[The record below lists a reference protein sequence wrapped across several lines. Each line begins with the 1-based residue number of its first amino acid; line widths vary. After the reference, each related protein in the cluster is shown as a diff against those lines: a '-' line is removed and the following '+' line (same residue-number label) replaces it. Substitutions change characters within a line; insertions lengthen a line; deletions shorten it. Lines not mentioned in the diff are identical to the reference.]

1 MASRVC
7 FVFAHRRLR
16 LTQKSPIF
24 DARAAAAIVCR
35 PSMSTM
41 DEPPP
46 MPGGGCTMPGG
57 AGARPYAA
65 GRRRARPADTAYVS
79 STAATAVPED
89 VERWSGPAH
98 PCEYPNRQGIPALPR
113 RRVWGNWMSDGTGAR
128 TARTLRSAADPIGN
142 LLTEGFHLVALFA
155 ISAATVW
162 AAVRTFAAMLA
173 KGDPKL
179 EDLLLLFIYL
189 EIGSMVGIYFRTN
202 HMPVRF
208 LIYVA
213 ITALTR
219 HMIVVVQIETAPE
232 LSILILA
239 AGTFVLA
246 LAVLVI
252 RYASFHYPSGKGAD
266 STEDA

>member
-1 MASRVC
+1 MTDQRNPAKTLDQRMLSLVDPIG
-7 FVFAHRRLR
+7 RL
-16 LTQKSPIF
+16 LTDGFHILALFSIGG
-24 DARAAAAIVCR
+24 ATVGAAAA
-35 PSMSTM
+35 
-41 DEPPP
+41 
-46 MPGGGCTMPGG
+46 
-57 AGARPYAA
+57 AFYAMVQK
-65 GRRRARPADTAYVS
+65 GS
-79 STAATAVPED
+79 AT
-89 VERWSGPAH
+89 
-98 PCEYPNRQGIPALPR
+98 I
-113 RRVWGNWMSDGTGAR
+113 
-128 TARTLRSAADPIGN
+128 
-142 LLTEGFHLVALFA
+142 
-155 ISAATVW
+155 
-162 AAVRTFAAMLA
+162 
-173 KGDPKL
+173 

-219 HMIVVVQIETAPE
+219 HMIVVVQNETAPE

-266 STEDA
+266 STEGAQAGRRRPGQKDHDPSPPPAPRDEQINWRRVARIQMDSIGRIGWIPVTD